1 MLTPPALT
9 TKVAVLPFQQVCM
22 FHLGVIRWAENL
34 QKTLCDHGQINIALQ
49 QVWPWTCYFLWG
61 WTEQLGMNGIITHT
75 HTEAPLQVHMGIQAD
90 RSKQIQTEKSI
101 LPNNTT
107 RKYMQRHT
115 QSWAVGIWNKSG
127 REKSWKEDNPLSL
140 YCEFLQSNRKA
151 LTEIFDLWQIT
162 TKWNT
167 LSNKEFSKVLWVR
180 KWWFKGICCQDELLD
195 ISWRYITLDD

>member
-1 MLTPPALT
+1 MLIKCAHSTCINNKGSCVTISAGAYVSFRCNQMGRRLT
-9 TKVAVLPFQQVCM
+9 KNP
-22 FHLGVIRWAENL
+22 N
-34 QKTLCDHGQINIALQ
+34 KTLCDHGQINIALQ

-90 RSKQIQTEKSI
+90 RSKQIQTEKYI
-101 LPNNTT
+101 LPNKTP

-127 REKSWKEDNPLSL
+127 KEKSWKEDNPLSL

-151 LTEIFDLWQIT
+151 LTEIFDFVGG
-162 TKWNT
+162 K
-167 LSNKEFSKVLWVR
+167 KV
-180 KWWFKGICCQDELLD
+180 K
-195 ISWRYITLDD
+195 